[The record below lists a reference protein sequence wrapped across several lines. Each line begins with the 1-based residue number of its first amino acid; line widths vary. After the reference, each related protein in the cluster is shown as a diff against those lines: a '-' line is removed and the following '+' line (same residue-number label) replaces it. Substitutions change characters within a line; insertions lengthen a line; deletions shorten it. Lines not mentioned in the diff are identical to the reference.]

1 MKNVNAFELTK
12 NKKLFL
18 LDMDGTVYHGDVPIP
33 GATDFIKSLCRT
45 GADYIFMTNNSSKSA
60 DAYLEK
66 LHRLGFPAENKNILT
81 SGQTAAVFLCKKKE
95 HAAVYVMGTS
105 SLRRELA
112 SYGLDVRTEPDKD
125 IDFLLVGYDT
135 ELTYKK
141 MEDSCELI
149 CRGVPFFAT
158 NPDVVC
164 PAPNGR
170 YLPDCATMC
179 YCLEKATGKT
189 PFYIGKPRPE
199 MPLAALSV
207 FGVDKK
213 DAVVVGDRLYTDI
226 KCGVNA
232 GIDTVLVLS
241 GESTVADIEKFG
253 VMPTAVAESV
263 REMIR

>member
-1 MKNVNAFELTK
+1 MKRLKEKT
-12 NKKLFL
+12 LFL
-18 LDMDGTVYHGDVPIP
+18 LDMDGTIYHENELIDG
-33 GATDFIKSLCRT
+33 TLDFFQTLVRQGK
-45 GADYIFMTNNSSKSA
+45 DYAFMTNNSSKSA

-81 SGQTAAVFLCKKKE
+81 SGQAAAVFLCKKKE
-95 HAAVYVMGTS
+95 HAAVYVMGTA

-141 MEDSCELI
+141 MEDACELI

>member
-18 LDMDGTVYHGDVPIP
+18 LDMDGTVYHGDVPVP

-66 LHRLGFPAENKNILT
+66 LHRLGFPSEKKNILT
-81 SGQTAAVFLCKKKE
+81 SGQAAAVFLREKKE
-95 HAAVYVMGTS
+95 NAAVYVMGTA

-112 SYGLDVRTEPDKD
+112 SYGLDVRTEPDED
-125 IDFLLVGYDT
+125 VDFLLVGYDT

-141 MEDSCELI
+141 MEDACELI

-179 YCLEKATGKT
+179 CCLEKATGKT

-226 KCGVNA
+226 RCGVNA

-263 REMIR
+263 CEMTR

>member
-1 MKNVNAFELTK
+1 MKRLKEKT
-12 NKKLFL
+12 LFL
-18 LDMDGTVYHGDVPIP
+18 LDMDGTIYHENELIDG
-33 GATDFIKSLCRT
+33 TLDFFQTLVRQGK
-45 GADYIFMTNNSSKSA
+45 DYAFMTNNSSKSA

-81 SGQTAAVFLCKKKE
+81 SGQAAAVFLCKKKE

-112 SYGLDVRTEPDKD
+112 CYGLDVRTEPDKD

-141 MEDSCELI
+141 MEDACELI

-232 GIDTVLVLS
+232 GIDAVLVLS
-241 GESTVADIEKFG
+241 GESTFADIEKFG

>member
-66 LHRLGFPAENKNILT
+66 LHRLGFPAEKKNILT
-81 SGQTAAVFLCKKKE
+81 SGQAAAVFLCKKKE
-95 HAAVYVMGTS
+95 HAAVYVMGTA

-112 SYGLDVRTEPDKD
+112 SYGLD
-125 IDFLLVGYDT
+125 VGYDT

-141 MEDSCELI
+141 MEDACELI

-263 REMIR
+263 REMTR

>member
-18 LDMDGTVYHGDVPIP
+18 LDMDGTVYHGDIPIS
-33 GATDFIKSLCRT
+33 GATTFIKSLCRT

-66 LHRLGFPAENKNILT
+66 LHRLGFPSEKKNILT
-81 SGQTAAVFLCKKKE
+81 SGQAAAVFLREKKE
-95 HAAVYVMGTS
+95 NAAVYVMGTA

-112 SYGLDVRTEPDKD
+112 CYGLDVRTEPDKD

-141 MEDSCELI
+141 MEDACELI

-179 YCLEKATGKT
+179 CCLEKATGKT

-226 KCGVNA
+226 RCGVNA

-263 REMIR
+263 CEMTR